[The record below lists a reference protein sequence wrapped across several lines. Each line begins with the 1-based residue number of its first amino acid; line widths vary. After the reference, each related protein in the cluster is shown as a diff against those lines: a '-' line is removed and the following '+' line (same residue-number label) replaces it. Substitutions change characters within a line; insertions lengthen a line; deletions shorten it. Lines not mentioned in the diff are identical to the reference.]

1 MEYSNYLVYINGDFV
16 PRSDAKL
23 GLNDRGFRLGD
34 LVYDTERTIDGRVY
48 QLRMHLERFW
58 KSLKYARLD
67 PGMTIDE
74 MEEATIELAR
84 RNDAVRKPG
93 DDCMISQIVTRGEAD
108 GRDAPIKPNVVIWP
122 EPLQWLNYANAW
134 RDGTR
139 VVIPKTRSYTSD
151 QLDPKVKHYS
161 RMNMIIAG
169 HDARDIDP
177 NAMALMLDM
186 DGNISEIPGANFFI
200 VTDGVLRTPTDKSC
214 LAGISRMNALN
225 LAKQLEITT
234 SEEDLQPYDVYTAD
248 EAFLTGTPRCLQPV
262 SMADNRVIGNGVPG
276 PVTKQLML
284 AWCEMA
290 GFDFL
295 KQIDVREK
303 EILASKG

>member
-1 MEYSNYLVYINGDFV
+1 
-16 PRSDAKL
+16 
-23 GLNDRGFRLGD
+23 
-34 LVYDTERTIDGRVY
+34 
-48 QLRMHLERFW
+48 MHLERFW

-214 LAGISRMNALN
+214 LAGIGRMNVMN
-225 LAKQLEITT
+225 LAQQQGIPLLV
-234 SEEDLQPYDVYTAD
+234 EDIQPYDVYTAD
-248 EAFLTGTPRCLQPV
+248 EAFLTSTPPCMMPV
-262 SMADNRVIGNGVPG
+262 GKADNRQIGDGVPG
-276 PVTKQLML
+276 PVTKQLVD
-284 AWCEMA
+284 AWSKEA
-290 GFDFL
+290 NFDIL
-295 KQIDVREK
+295 GQIEQLEK
-303 EILASKG
+303 TILASR